1 MTEPPHDLR
10 SDVAEW
16 VAKAEQDWIAVGS
29 LDASVIPTVICF
41 HCQQCAEK
49 YLKALLTLHDR
60 VPPRTHD
67 LGVLL
72 DRALKEEPG
81 LDELSG
87 ELLLLDRYAVAIRY
101 PGPDADEDE
110 AVAAGSAAAVV
121 RDICRQLLGLRE
133 TDEDEQVADR
143 GDQNEPCDESDQ
155 PETNTTNGAA
165 CADQS

>member
-1 MTEPPHDLR
+1 MTASPLDLR
-10 SDVAEW
+10 SDVADW
-16 VAKAEQDWIAVGS
+16 VEKAEQDWIAVGS

-72 DRALKEEPG
+72 DSALGEEPD
-81 LDELSG
+81 LTDVSD

-101 PGPDADEDE
+101 PGPDADEQE
-110 AVAAGSAAAVV
+110 AVLAASAAAIV
-121 RDICRQLLGLRE
+121 RDRCRNLLGFSEEEAEEQRANE
-133 TDEDEQVADR
+133 TNEDEQDEEHD
-143 GDQNEPCDESDQ
+143 GEP
-155 PETNTTNGAA
+155 TTTNGAPG
-165 CADQS
+165 ADQT